1 MLEAAALMGMP
12 MRPEHVQD
20 LMRSLNQ
27 PKIACT
33 HPDESDRSD
42 GPFPFPVE
50 SPQSHESLPH
60 ASARVTRPRA

>member
-33 HPDESDRSD
+33 HPDESRRGD
-42 GPFPFPVE
+42 GPGHGCLRCHDQLAPEP
-50 SPQSHESLPH
+50 
-60 ASARVTRPRA
+60 

>member
-1 MLEAAALMGMP
+1 MSVKHRLRTLTCCAMLEAAALMGMP

-33 HPDESDRSD
+33 HPDESDRGE
-42 GPFPFPVE
+42 GPVPFSSRIAAVP
-50 SPQSHESLPH
+50 
-60 ASARVTRPRA
+60 

>member
-12 MRPEHVQD
+12 MRPEHIQD

-33 HPDESDRSD
+33 HPDESDRGE
-42 GPFPFPVE
+42 GPVPFSSRIAAVP
-50 SPQSHESLPH
+50 
-60 ASARVTRPRA
+60 